1 MIRAVCFLLGLAL
14 AAVLCLPVNAGK
26 PFPESW
32 TSIRQPLP
40 AWLATPNYAIDV
52 RWVRAYSTVPDVR
65 EGVCTVYSLDRDEDD
80 LYVLQAQVEACLAQ
94 GLRAGTDPVPVG
106 VVRLHWHEVADH
118 LEVWR
123 RARDLFTHAGFPNL
137 VAFYF
142 HPDPAGPC
150 HVVTAARYRA
160 VGHELL
166 HCIKGMF
173 HDISGRRY
181 AREEPTP

>member
-65 EGVCTVYSLDRDEDD
+65 EGVCTVYSLDRDEVD
-80 LYVLQAQVEACLAQ
+80 LYGLQAQVDACLAQ
-94 GLRAGTDPVPVG
+94 GLRAGAGPLPAG
-106 VVRLHWHEVADH
+106 VVRLHWHEVANPI
-118 LEVWR
+118 EVWKR
-123 RARDLFTHAGFPNL
+123 SNDVFTYVGFPNL
-137 VAFYF
+137 VGFYF

-150 HVVTAARYRA
+150 HVITAARYRA
-160 VGHELL
+160 LGHELL
-166 HCIKGMF
+166 HCIKGWY
-173 HDISGRRY
+173 HDGNGRHY
-181 AREEPTP
+181 AQQGSAP